1 MSVPLLWRGIFFVCI
16 FISYN
21 RVMMKDCNKCG
32 RSFSTGNK
40 CNYCN
45 SCFEEYKYTMPACI
59 KNQAPSCMAKAVIPS
74 ITVQT
79 VDGLT
84 NLANCF
90 VHVTDINTTFYVD
103 DKHRPM
109 ITWAGDVEVD
119 LPANVQTGDDWNAYI
134 NSFKLR
140 SQHLLIRFKNN
151 DTPPK
156 WMIERFY
163 FDKTGK
169 IYWAGEYE
177 EIDAGG
183 LI

>member
-1 MSVPLLWRGIFFVCI
+1 MYVPLLWRGIFFVCI

-59 KNQAPSCMAKAVIPS
+59 RNQAPSCMAKAVIPS
-74 ITVQT
+74 ITAQT
-79 VDGLT
+79 TDGIT

-90 VHVTDINTTFYVD
+90 VHVTSINTTFYID

-109 ITWAGDVEVD
+109 MIWAGNVEVELPDNITTSEQFMEFVKSFD
-119 LPANVQTGDDWNAYI
+119 LRGQFLYVK
-134 NSFKLR
+134 FKT
-140 SQHLLIRFKNN
+140 S
-151 DTPPK
+151 DTPP
-156 WMIERFY
+156 MNLIDQFY
-163 FDKTGK
+163 FDNTKK
-169 IYWAGEYE
+169 IYFAGEFE
-177 EIDAGG
+177 EVTEE
-183 LI
+183 